1 MANKGAKTYN
11 ISERELQEMMRRAS
25 EAGIAAY
32 KNEHEE
38 TTRRKAG
45 RLLYRTKTLLERYT
59 QLNEYAQNSVYTL
72 ERAEEVNE
80 GIADLEVL
88 TKFGIFDDD
97 KTLHNLKRS
106 VVTVNMVMAH
116 VNTMLE
122 VYRKECES
130 SASKVKQRQYRVIEY
145 LYLSENK
152 LNTKE
157 IAELEGEDVRTIQ
170 NDAKQAREDLTAL
183 IFGLDGV
190 ITRILREYVVLPV
203 LAAIREPRT

>member
-11 ISERELQEMMRRAS
+11 ISERKLQEMMRRAS

-190 ITRILREYVVLPV
+190 ITRILRE
-203 LAAIREPRT
+203 

>member
-1 MANKGAKTYN
+1 MANKGAKTHN

-190 ITRILREYVVLPV
+190 ITRILRE
-203 LAAIREPRT
+203 

>member
-190 ITRILREYVVLPV
+190 ITRILME
-203 LAAIREPRT
+203 

>member
-25 EAGIAAY
+25 ESGIAAY

-190 ITRILREYVVLPV
+190 ITRILRE
-203 LAAIREPRT
+203 

>member
-1 MANKGAKTYN
+1 MSNKGAKTYN
-11 ISERELQEMMRRAS
+11 ISQRELQEIMRRAS

-45 RLLYRTKTLLERYT
+45 RLLYRTKSLLERYT

-190 ITRILREYVVLPV
+190 ITRILRE
-203 LAAIREPRT
+203 

>member
-1 MANKGAKTYN
+1 MAKTKNGAKTYN

-38 TTRRKAG
+38 TVRKKAG

-97 KTLHNLKRS
+97 RTLHNLKRS

-157 IAELEGEDVRTIQ
+157 TAELEGEDVRTIQ

-190 ITRILREYVVLPV
+190 ITRILRE
-203 LAAIREPRT
+203 

>member
-1 MANKGAKTYN
+1 MAKNGAKTYS
-11 ISERELQEMMRRAS
+11 ISERELKEMMQMAS
-25 EAGIAAY
+25 ETGIAAY
-32 KNEHEE
+32 KNAHEE
-38 TTRRKAG
+38 TVKKKAG

-190 ITRILREYVVLPV
+190 ITRILRE
-203 LAAIREPRT
+203 

>member
-1 MANKGAKTYN
+1 MAKTKNGAKTYN

-38 TTRRKAG
+38 TVRKKAG

-97 KTLHNLKRS
+97 RTLHNLKRS

-190 ITRILREYVVLPV
+190 ITRILRE
-203 LAAIREPRT
+203 

>member
-190 ITRILREYVVLPV
+190 ITRILRE
-203 LAAIREPRT
+203 

>member
-11 ISERELQEMMRRAS
+11 ISERELQEMMRRVS

-190 ITRILREYVVLPV
+190 ITRILRE
-203 LAAIREPRT
+203 

>member
-190 ITRILREYVVLPV
+190 STRILRE
-203 LAAIREPRT
+203 

>member
-59 QLNEYAQNSVYTL
+59 QFNEYAQNSVYTL

-190 ITRILREYVVLPV
+190 ITRILRE
-203 LAAIREPRT
+203 

>member
-1 MANKGAKTYN
+1 MANKGAETYN

-190 ITRILREYVVLPV
+190 ITRILRE
-203 LAAIREPRT
+203 

>member
-88 TKFGIFDDD
+88 TKFGIFDND

-190 ITRILREYVVLPV
+190 ITRILRE
-203 LAAIREPRT
+203 